1 MLKDLIQTENKSII
15 SVCVFIAAIVSRLED
30 VPMIKDWKK
39 EILTI
44 PNLLSLFRLLLIPV
58 YMTIYL
64 NASQTRDY
72 VAAAVI
78 LAVSCMTD
86 MIDGKIAR
94 KYNMITTVGKV
105 LDPIA
110 DKVTQFTLII
120 CLSIKY
126 PILWNLVLLFVI
138 KESFQFIA
146 GFITYRKG
154 KMLTGALLTGKIC
167 TTVLFVSLTVM
178 ILMPDMSK
186 QTVNIITIVDGIF
199 MLLAFADYAHA
210 YFGHGDQIQD
220 LNPN

>member
-1 MLKDLIQTENKSII
+1 
-15 SVCVFIAAIVSRLED
+15 
-30 VPMIKDWKK
+30 MIKDWKK

-72 VAAAVI
+72 VVAALI
-78 LAVSCMTD
+78 LAISCLTD

-94 KYNMITTVGKV
+94 KFNMITTFGKF
-105 LDPIA
+105 LDPVA

-120 CLSIKY
+120 CLSIKH
-126 PILWNLVLLFVI
+126 PILWNLILLFVI

-146 GFITYRKG
+146 GLITYRKG
-154 KMLTGALLTGKIC
+154 RMLTGALITGKIC
-167 TTVLFVSLTVM
+167 TTVLFVSLTAM

-186 QTVNIITIVDGIF
+186 QAVNIITVVDGIF
-199 MLLAFADYAHA
+199 MLMAFADYVHA
-210 YFGHGDQIQD
+210 YFGHGNQIQN
-220 LNPN
+220 LETN